1 MKDNAVFKIGVLIE
15 HRNQLVLIKEKKK
28 RDGKYYWNFVKGT
41 FEVEKD
47 KDFFA
52 TAYREAAEE
61 ANAKIRI
68 THLVNI
74 LSFKK
79 DGVARIQFNFI
90 AELIGKSFGLSKKAN
105 QKKFREDGSEDI
117 IDIRLF
123 SKKELRNMKRS
134 EFIGER
140 TYQTIH
146 DWLKGKKHPLDV
158 LRILNKS

>member
-47 KDFFA
+47 KDPFA
-52 TAYREAAEE
+52 TAHREAKEE

-68 THLVNI
+68 KYLLNV
-74 LSFKK
+74 LYLKK
-79 DGVARIQFNFI
+79 HEIAYIQFNFI
-90 AELIGKSFGLSKKAN
+90 AELVGKSFGLSKKAD
-105 QKKFREDGSEDI
+105 QKKFREDEAEDI

-123 SKKELRNMKRS
+123 SKKELIAMKRS

-140 TYQTIH
+140 TYQSIH
-146 DWLKGKKHPLDV
+146 DWIKGKKHPLDV
-158 LRILNKS
+158 LKILSKF